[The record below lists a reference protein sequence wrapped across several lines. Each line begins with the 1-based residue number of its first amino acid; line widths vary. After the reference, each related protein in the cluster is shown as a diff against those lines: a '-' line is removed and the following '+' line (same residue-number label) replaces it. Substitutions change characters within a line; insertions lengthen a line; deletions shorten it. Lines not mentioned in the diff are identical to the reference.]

1 MPDWQLVPLKH
12 KLAQVLMNQCPHAD
26 PWDLYRMLTRPHPDL
41 GDRAAIDI
49 VTPGNL
55 GMVVRVIAGTQ
66 QQPNRPG
73 PDSSVQGIPEET
85 RQRIQRLLNDA
96 AMLESA

>member
-1 MPDWQLVPLKH
+1 E
-12 KLAQVLMNQCPHAD
+12 QVSGSAWAECPNGVESA
-26 PWDLYRMLTRPHPDL
+26 DL

>member
-1 MPDWQLVPLKH
+1 MCSSDLH